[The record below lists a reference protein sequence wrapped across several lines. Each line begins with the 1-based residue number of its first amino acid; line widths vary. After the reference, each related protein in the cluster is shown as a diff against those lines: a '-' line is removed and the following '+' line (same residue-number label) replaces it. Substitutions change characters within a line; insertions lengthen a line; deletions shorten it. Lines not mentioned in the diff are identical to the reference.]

1 MLVLGHTNPDC
12 DSIAGAISLAELLTK
27 QGTPATA
34 VAQGEP
40 NPEAQFLLDKIG
52 FSAPE
57 IHTEIAGEDVWL
69 IDYSDW
75 GQAPKDAKKANI
87 RGIVDHHKLG
97 DITTAEP
104 LECWIRPVGCS
115 CTIVYSMYKA
125 ANITPSKE
133 AATLMLGAI
142 LSDTVKFNSP
152 TFTPVDRETAE
163 ALAVIAGVEDI
174 EAFADEQFAAKSN
187 VDAVPAE
194 ELVLRDQKVYEINGK
209 QFAIAQLE
217 LTSVKPV
224 LARLD
229 ELEQALQTLKQA
241 NNYHTA
247 LVLLTDITTLNS
259 TGLICSDEAELVA
272 KTLGG
277 TIEGSI
283 IDLPGVVSRKKQ
295 VMPPL
300 QREFDVA

>member
-27 QGTPATA
+27 KGTPATA
-34 VAQGEP
+34 IAQGTP

-52 FSAPE
+52 FDAPE
-57 IHTEIAGEDVWL
+57 VRTEIAGEEVWL

-75 GQAPKDAKKANI
+75 GQAPKDAKQATI

-125 ANITPSKE
+125 AGITPSKE

-152 TFTPVDRETAE
+152 TFVEEDRTA
-163 ALAVIAGVEDI
+163 ALALAELAGVSDV
-174 EAFADEQFAAKSN
+174 EAFADEQFAAKSD
-187 VDAVPAE
+187 VSKVPAD
-194 ELVLRDQKVYEINGK
+194 ELVLRDQKVYEIGGK

-217 LTSVKPV
+217 LTSLDPV
-224 LARLD
+224 LAREE
-229 ELEQALQTLKQA
+229 ELQTALQSLKD
-241 NNYHTA
+241 NEGYHTA
-247 LVLLTDITTLNS
+247 LVILTDINALTS
-259 TGLICSDEAELVA
+259 KGLICSEEAELVTE
-272 KTLGG
+272 TLGG
-277 TIEGSI
+277 SFEGQM

-300 QREFDVA
+300 QNRFDV

>member
-27 QGTPATA
+27 KGTPATA

-40 NPEAQFLLDKIG
+40 NPEASFLLNMLNLE
-52 FSAPE
+52 APE
-57 IHTEIAGEDVWL
+57 IRTSIAGEDVWL

-75 GQAPKDAKKANI
+75 GQAPVDAKKANI

-115 CTIVYSMYKA
+115 CTIVYSMYKDA
-125 ANITPSKE
+125 GLVPSKSS
-133 AATLMLGAI
+133 ATLMLGAI

-152 TFTPVDRETAE
+152 TFTPIDRTTADE
-163 ALAVIAGVEDI
+163 LAVLAGVDDLN
-174 EAFADEQFAAKSN
+174 AFADAQFAAKSD
-187 VDAVPAE
+187 VGAVPAD
-194 ELVLRDQKVYEINGK
+194 ELVLRDQKIYEIAGK
-209 QFAIAQLE
+209 KFAIAQLE
-217 LTSVKPV
+217 LTSLAPV
-224 LARLD
+224 IDRLD
-229 ELEQALQTLKQA
+229 ELQASLEALKAA

-247 LVLLTDITTLNS
+247 LVILTDITSLNS
-259 TGLICSDEAELVA
+259 KGLIVSDEAELVTA
-272 KTLGG
+272 TLGG
-277 TIEGSI
+277 TFEGSI

-300 QREFDVA
+300 QKQFDQ